1 MFVAVD
7 AKLNKVRHFSTCAV
21 APDLQGG
28 NLLVVSTAAIRIL
41 MTQTIETT
49 WGFEH
54 HREDAVS
61 HHTSP
66 PWGGAGG
73 VSSRVSIS
81 LFRQRERERGPLR
94 LSSISSLWGSNQMD
108 TLITLLRFR
117 GS

>member
-1 MFVAVD
+1 M
-7 AKLNKVRHFSTCAV
+7 VR
-21 APDLQGG
+21 
-28 NLLVVSTAAIRIL
+28 TAAIRIL

-54 HREDAVS
+54 YREDA
-61 HHTSP
+61 P
-66 PWGGAGG
+66 PPHRHPATGRGRR

-81 LFRQRERERGPLR
+81 LFRQRERGPLR
-94 LSSISSLWGSNQMD
+94 CSSISFLWGSKQMD

>member
-1 MFVAVD
+1 MYLCHAVH
-7 AKLNKVRHFSTCAV
+7 AKLNNVRHLQTSAG
-21 APDLQGG
+21 ARDLQGE
-28 NLLVVSTAAIRIL
+28 SAAIRIL

-54 HREDAVS
+54 YREDAAPT
-61 HHTSP
+61 HHP
-66 PWGGAGG
+66 AMGRGRG

-81 LFRQRERERGPLR
+81 LFRQRERGPLR
-94 LSSISSLWGSNQMD
+94 LSSISFLWGSNQMD